1 MPEHLSGPTT
11 SHSPQA
17 NTFSAPPLVSFQMS
31 FLANLP
37 TPSLSVFIATIWA
50 TTERTV
56 PPTTAHT
63 VMSPCLG
70 TLNVYVCPPSV
81 VFARI
86 GDTLTNSALADVVM
100 VAIPSDMCLLIVQL
114 KTLPWNRQHP
124 SLQEN
129 RFNHGIIS
137 LLQQGSMHIEPGSQ
151 LYDGGNVIIL
161 FLGSTLFLIS
171 SFRAT
176 SPFLGSLSYAYHH
189 YLLIL
194 GPLTF
199 TIHTL

>member
-1 MPEHLSGPTT
+1 M
-11 SHSPQA
+11 
-17 NTFSAPPLVSFQMS
+17 FSVPPLVSFQIS
-31 FLANLP
+31 FLVDLP

-70 TLNVYVCPPSV
+70 TLNIYVCPPNV

-86 GDTLTNSALADVVM
+86 GDTLTNSALVDVVT
-100 VAIPSDMCLLIVQL
+100 VAILSDMCLLIVWL

-124 SLQEN
+124 SSQED

-137 LLQQGSMHIEPGSQ
+137 LLRQGSMHIEPGSQ
-151 LYDGGNVIIL
+151 LYNGCNVTIL
-161 FLGSTLFLIS
+161 FLGSALFLIS
-171 SFRAT
+171 SFCAT
-176 SPFLGSLSYAYHH
+176 SPFPGSLSYTYHH
-189 YLLIL
+189 YLLFL

-199 TIHTL
+199 TIHAL

>member
-1 MPEHLSGPTT
+1 M
-11 SHSPQA
+11 
-17 NTFSAPPLVSFQMS
+17 FSVPPLVSSQTS
-31 FLANLP
+31 FLVDLP
-37 TPSLSVFIATIWA
+37 TPLPSVFIATIWA

-63 VMSPCLG
+63 VMSPRLG
-70 TLNVYVCPPSV
+70 NLNIYICPPGV

-86 GDTLTNSALADVVM
+86 GDTPTNSALADVVM
-100 VAIPSDMCLLIVQL
+100 VAILWDTCLLIVQS
-114 KTLPWNRQHP
+114 KTLPRNRQHP
-124 SLQEN
+124 SSQKD
-129 RFNHGIIS
+129 RFNHRIIS
-137 LLQQGSMHIEPGSQ
+137 LLQQGFMHIEPGSQ
-151 LYDGGNVIIL
+151 LYNGGNITVL
-161 FLGSTLFLIS
+161 FLGSALFLIS

-199 TIHTL
+199 TIRAL

>member
-1 MPEHLSGPTT
+1 MPECLSSPII

-17 NTFSAPPLVSFQMS
+17 NMFSAPQLMS
-31 FLANLP
+31 FLMSFLINLP
-37 TPSLSVFIATIWA
+37 IPLLSVFIATIWV
-50 TTERTV
+50 TTKRTV

-63 VMSPCLG
+63 ATSPHLG

-86 GDTLTNSALADVVM
+86 GDTPTDSALADVVM
-100 VAIPSDMCLLIVQL
+100 VAILLDMCLLIVQL
-114 KTLPWNRQHP
+114 KTLSQNRQHP
-124 SLQEN
+124 SSQED
-129 RFNHGIIS
+129 RFNHRIIS

-151 LYDGGNVIIL
+151 LYNGGNVMIL
-161 FLGSTLFLIS
+161 FLGCALFLIL
-171 SFRAT
+171 SFHAT
-176 SPFLGSLSYAYHH
+176 SPFPGSLSYAYHH

-194 GPLTF
+194 RPLTF